1 MLTRRWSLST
11 HRVQLKKARTFR
23 FGNDETLET
32 RTLAILLVGIAGGSL
47 WKGITEFWTD
57 DMPQDATWRP
67 NRHHSN
73 IIPLFRNHVTRNA
86 VVMFPPLPNPVLSIG
101 HGCRGSFLSAV
112 PHTED
117 AEEKGRRMVLGMS
130 ELSNVYSSHHYD
142 PSGTTESQGAA
153 AEAADPS
160 CQQQDTSEEMST
172 PPGQALGKRHGKGK
186 YVSAV
191 RVTINDK
198 GETTGR
204 ANRFRGNW

>member
-1 MLTRRWSLST
+1 M
-11 HRVQLKKARTFR
+11 
-23 FGNDETLET
+23 
-32 RTLAILLVGIAGGSL
+32 
-47 WKGITEFWTD
+47 
-57 DMPQDATWRP
+57 
-67 NRHHSN
+67 
-73 IIPLFRNHVTRNA
+73 
-86 VVMFPPLPNPVLSIG
+86 
-101 HGCRGSFLSAV
+101 SAV

-142 PSGTTESQGAA
+142 SSGTTESQGAA

-198 GETTGR
+198 GETTGSSKSVQR
-204 ANRFRGNW
+204 KLVTDEETHHPNRTVEGRTELNLVQDEVDESRRLLEEAHVEVPAAQNKVIEAVFRVGQAVEEMARIKKLLEANSEPACQ